1 MGLSQKLDTPKI
13 QWGIIMNHHS
23 STFKWLIDE
32 YLHVSPVFS
41 PKSSRRVWGV
51 PKGRD
56 VPGWLSN
63 VAANYTLMQ
72 SWCNINAILMQFS
85 KIYYQPIN
93 INFIGIPDFLDQ
105 WWPMDLCIR
114 INDFLSVICH
124 SSLRGMVEHSS
135 PGHTTAGSG
144 IVWLIEAD
152 HAQIDFA
159 RFETRHYGWSAE
171 VPVFLR
177 LCQLSLCCYMSPS
190 HPWRKGYSNRVH
202 DPWTGSANGEGE
214 AGTGASSERA
224 AWKWSRL

>member
-124 SSLRGMVEHSS
+124 SSLRGMVEHSF
-135 PGHTTAGSG
+135 PGAHHSRERNSLVDWGRPCPD
-144 IVWLIEAD
+144 WLRKVRDQALWVKC
-152 HAQIDFA
+152 
-159 RFETRHYGWSAE
+159 WSAG
-171 VPVFLR
+171 FS
-177 LCQLSLCCYMSPS
+177 QTLSAFALLLHVSKP
-190 HPWRKGYSNRVH
+190 PL
-202 DPWTGSANGEGE
+202 A
-214 AGTGASSERA
+214 
-224 AWKWSRL
+224 